1 MSKGLELDKSKL
13 KYICWQL
20 HFTSDEYDFILLKKY
35 FKNIFLITPV
45 RHPVIS
51 MDSMNYA
58 KVQSS
63 QKINYKADLDNL
75 IKAINPNYMNIL
87 FQHILI
93 RFEDLH
99 ANTKES

>member
-1 MSKGLELDKSKL
+1 
-13 KYICWQL
+13 
-20 HFTSDEYDFILLKKY
+20 
-35 FKNIFLITPV
+35 
-45 RHPVIS
+45 

-99 ANTKES
+99 ANTRSLRVFS